1 VFLLDEL
8 EEGGH
13 VRPAKVVDSPQPGEH
28 TSAVEALK
36 VVLDNVLKLKKI
48 FGGKSTCDGHYLLFA

>member
-1 VFLLDEL
+1 MFLLDEL

-36 VVLDNVLKLKKI
+36 VVLYNVLKLKKMGDLI
-48 FGGKSTCDGHYLLFA
+48 NL